1 MWQQLVQYMDR
12 LLLQIRDHLHKFGS
26 NISAFFFLMHTIL
39 SASVTHAWLY
49 LCFEVKSIIGTSL
62 LYYIRYGLSLY

>member
-12 LLLQIRDHLHKFGS
+12 PLLQIRDHLHKFGS
-26 NISAFFFLMHTIL
+26 NISFFFMYTIL

-62 LYYIRYGLSLY
+62 PYYIRYGLSLY